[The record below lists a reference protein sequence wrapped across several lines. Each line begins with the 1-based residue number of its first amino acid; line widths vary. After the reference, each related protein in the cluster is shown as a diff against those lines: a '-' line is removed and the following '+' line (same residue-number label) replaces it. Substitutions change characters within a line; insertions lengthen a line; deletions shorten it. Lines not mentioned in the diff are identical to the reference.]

1 MVTQDFK
8 RKLTAILSADVKGY
22 SRLMGEDDESTVR
35 TIKDYRK
42 VITEVVQKH
51 RGRVVDSP
59 GDNILAEFA
68 SVIDAVSGAVEI
80 QEELRIR
87 NADLPENRKMEFRI
101 GVNLGDVIHEEDRIY
116 GDGVNVAARVESHAD
131 PGGICVS
138 GTVFDQIESKLPL
151 GYEYLG
157 EQSVKNI
164 SKPVRI
170 YKALMEPE
178 AVGIVIGE
186 KRAEPKRGKRIAL
199 AVVTL
204 LFLIVGGLLI
214 WRTAYPPVQV
224 ASVEKMAFPLPEKPS
239 IAVLS
244 FDNLSGDSSQDYFSD
259 GITETIITNL
269 SNVSNLFVID
279 RNSTFTYKGKPV
291 KVQQVAENLGVRYV
305 LEGSVQKSEDRV
317 RIEAQLIDAL
327 TGHNLWAENYD
338 RKLGDIF
345 ALQDDITEQVT
356 MALKVKLTEG
366 EQARIRRGKT
376 DNPKAYE
383 YFLRGL
389 EIGRRFTKDDNA
401 QARKL
406 FEKAVEIDPNFAY
419 AWQEIGRMHYRDAR
433 FGWTDKPAESLKLA
447 EELAQKTLTVNESD
461 ATAYATLS
469 LVYMARR
476 QHEKAV
482 AYGEK
487 ALELAPNFADV
498 NVMIALPFLY
508 SGRPQEAIELVKK
521 AMRLSPYYP
530 DWYLPVLGHAYRL
543 TGQYKEAIDALER
556 WRERANPR
564 SELPYLMLAF
574 TYAEAGREDDANKA
588 VEELLKRKPKAS
600 IEGYAKSKFFAY
612 KDPAEIKRALDLLR
626 KAGLPET
633 PPLPLPDKPSIAV
646 LPFENMSDDPKQ
658 EYFIDGLTEEII
670 TALSKVQQLFVI
682 ARNSTFTYKGKPVK
696 VQQVAQELGVRYVLE
711 GSVQRSGDQVRITA
725 QLIDASTGNH
735 LWAERYD
742 RELKDIFA
750 VQDEI
755 TKKIITAMQVKLT
768 VGEQARAAARGTK
781 NLDAYLKCLQAAN
794 YFNHKLNPEN
804 NALAKQLAEEAI
816 ALDPN
821 YAWAYYILGRAHVM
835 DVWYSSAKLTKDS
848 IAKSRKLAEKAI
860 ALDNSLAEAY
870 SLLGYLY
877 TMTGQHDKAIALTEK
892 AVALNPNS
900 ADLHYRLGKALLFV
914 RRWAESISEYKKA
927 IRLNPIP
934 PNYYLW
940 SLGWAYAWAGQ
951 YDEAITWGEKAV
963 GQQPD
968 DIFTRIMMAT
978 VYSFSG
984 RDEEAQVEAAEV
996 LRINPKFSLEKYAKK
1011 VPYKNQ
1017 DDKDRAIEALRKAGL
1032 K

>member
-1 MVTQDFK
+1 MDTQGFK

-22 SRLMGEDDESTVR
+22 SRLMGDDDEATVR
-35 TIKDYRK
+35 TITSYR
-42 VITEVVQKH
+42 EVFSKIVQKH

-80 QEELRIR
+80 QEELRVR
-87 NADLPENRKMEFRI
+87 NAELPDKRKMEFRI

-116 GDGVNVAARVESHAD
+116 GDGVNVAARVESLAD

-151 GYEYLG
+151 GYEFLG

-170 YKALMEPE
+170 YKALMDPD
-178 AVGIVIGE
+178 AVGKVIGE
-186 KRAEPKRGKRIAL
+186 QTVEPRREQKTAL
-199 AVVTL
+199 VVLTAL
-204 LFLIVGGLLI
+204 LLIVGGLLI
-214 WRTAYPPVQV
+214 WRTAFPPVRV

-239 IAVLS
+239 IAVLP
-244 FDNLSGDSSQDYFSD
+244 FVNLSGNSSQDYFSD

-269 SNVSNLFVID
+269 SNVSNLFVIA

-317 RIEAQLIDAL
+317 RIEVQLIDAL

-389 EIGRRFTKDDNA
+389 EICRRFTKDDNA

-433 FGWTDKPAESLKLA
+433 FGWSNNPAESLKLA
-447 EELAQKTLTVNESD
+447 EKLARKTLTVNDSD

-498 NVMIALPFLY
+498 NTMIALPFYY

-543 TGQYKEAIDALER
+543 TGQYKEAIDALES
-556 WRERANPR
+556 WRDRANPR

-574 TYAEAGREDDANKA
+574 TYAEAGREEDANKA
-588 VEELLKRKPKAS
+588 VDELLKRKPKAS

-612 KDPAEIKRALDLLR
+612 KDPAEIKRALESLR
-626 KAGLPET
+626 KAGLPNQ
-633 PPLPLPDKPSIAV
+633 PPLQLPDKPSIAV
-646 LPFENMSDDPKQ
+646 LSFDNLSGDANQ
-658 EYFIDGLTEEII
+658 EYLSDGISENII
-670 TALSKVQQLFVI
+670 SSLSKISKILVI
-682 ARNSTFTYKGKPVK
+682 ARNSTFTYKGKPVNVK
-696 VQQVAQELGVRYVLE
+696 QVSRELGVRYVLE
-711 GSVQRSGDQVRITA
+711 GSVQKAGDQIRVTA
-725 QLIDASTGNH
+725 QLIDATTGNH
-735 LWAERYD
+735 LWSERYD
-742 RELKDIFA
+742 RKLKHIFA
-750 VQDEI
+750 LQDDI
-755 TKKIITAMQVKLT
+755 TKKIITALQVKLT
-768 VGEQARAAARGTK
+768 EGEQARTASKDTD
-781 NLDAYLKCLQAAN
+781 NLNAYLKYLESMETIRR
-794 YFNHKLNPEN
+794 FNKES
-804 NALAKQLAEEAI
+804 NALGKQLAEEAV
-816 ALDPN
+816 ALDPK
-821 YAWAYYILGRAHVM
+821 YAPAYRALSSAHMM
-835 DVWYSSAKLTKDS
+835 DVWLGTSKSPKESLTKG
-848 IAKSRKLAEKAI
+848 KELLQKAI
-860 ALDNSLAEAY
+860 ALDDTYAEAY
-870 SLLGYLY
+870 SALAFLY
-877 TMTGQHDKAIALTEK
+877 STMGKHNKEAVALAEHG
-892 AVALNPNS
+892 VALNPNS
-900 ADLHYRLGKALLFV
+900 ADAHMHLGHALRFAG
-914 RRWAESISEYKKA
+914 RYEESIPEYKTA
-927 IRLNPIP
+927 IRLNPVP
-934 PNYYLW
+934 PNNYLFGIA
-940 SLGWAYAWAGQ
+940 SSYGSIGQ
-951 YDEAITWGEKAV
+951 YDEAITWGKKAV
-963 GQQPD
+963 LQNPNDFIAQT
-968 DIFTRIMMAT
+968 ILTEI
-978 VYSFSG
+978 YSLSG
-984 RDEEAQVEAAEV
+984 RYEEARTQFAEV
-996 LRINPKFSLEKYAKK
+996 LRIQPKFTLEKWAKRTK
-1011 VPYKNQ
+1011 GANREKII
-1017 DDKDRAIEALRKAGL
+1017 DCLRKAGL
-1032 K
+1032 PE